1 MYMHVHIHMY
11 MMHSMCMVY
20 MHMIYMHNMC
30 MIYMHMIY
38 MHSTCMIY
46 IYTYDIYVSYVF
58 KAERF
63 TVACS
68 RVFLLNSSKW
78 SLCLKTKI
86 NKQAKNPK
94 EAVESN

>member
-1 MYMHVHIHMY
+1 MYV
-11 MMHSMCMVY
+11 
-20 MHMIYMHNMC
+20 
-30 MIYMHMIY
+30 
-38 MHSTCMIY
+38 
-46 IYTYDIYVSYVF
+46 YVSYVF

-68 RVFLLNSSKW
+68 RVFSNSSKW

-94 EAVESN
+94 EAVVSN